1 MRTRPEDW
9 DEDAAPPDLRA
20 STLEVGGVELLIV
33 SYPVEPSDL
42 FASTGLTKAEA
53 EVAALAIEGKSNAEI
68 AAARDTSVRT
78 VANQMASI
86 LRKLGLGSRRELAV
100 SYVRGSLG
108 AGGLEADGD
117 ER

>member
-1 MRTRPEDW
+1 MTRDDRD
-9 DEDAAPPDLRA
+9 DEALPGDLRA

-33 SYPVEPSDL
+33 SYPIEPSDL
-42 FASTGLTKAEA
+42 FADTALTKAEA
-53 EVAALAIEGKSNAEI
+53 EVAELAIEGKSNAEI

-100 SYVRGSLG
+100 SYVRGRLG
-108 AGGLEADGD
+108 AGAAEGNE
-117 ER
+117 E

>member
-1 MRTRPEDW
+1 MRH
-9 DEDAAPPDLRA
+9 DERDDEAPADLRA

-33 SYPVEPSDL
+33 SYPIEPNDL
-42 FASTGLTKAEA
+42 FADTALTKAEA
-53 EVAALAIEGKSNAEI
+53 EVAELAIEGKSNAEI

-86 LRKLGLGSRRELAV
+86 LRKLGVGSRRELAV
-100 SYVRGSLG
+100 SYVRGSLRADQ
-108 AGGLEADGD
+108 AGADGD